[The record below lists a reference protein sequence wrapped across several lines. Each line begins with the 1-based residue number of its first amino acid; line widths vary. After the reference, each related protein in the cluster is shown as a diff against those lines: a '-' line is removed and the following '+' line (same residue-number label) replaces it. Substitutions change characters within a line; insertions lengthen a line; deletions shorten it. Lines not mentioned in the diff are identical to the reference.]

1 MKHEALKRCHECG
14 RIYDGNECPECGLY
28 AQEYANPEDY
38 DDDADEFIDE
48 EVNTHRLVEE
58 EDED

>member
-1 MKHEALKRCHECG
+1 MKLEKRKRCIECG
-14 RIYDGNECPECGLY
+14 RIFDGDECPECGLF
-28 AQEYANPEDY
+28 AQEYADPEDH
-38 DDDADEFIDE
+38 DDADEFIDE